1 MTTSTARAAPLAVFV
16 LSVAVVG
23 AALLSQYWGGLRPCE
38 LCLYERWPYYAVA
51 ILALIAV
58 AIGRRN
64 TSRAALMLAGLVFVA
79 GAVLAFYHA
88 AVEWHWF
95 AGPTA
100 CTGPALDTSSV
111 DALRAQ
117 LLATPPVRCDEVQ
130 WSLFGISLAGWN
142 FVASVFL
149 AVLSWVAVTRTGRRA
164 R

>member
-1 MTTSTARAAPLAVFV
+1 MTKTRIAPLAILI

-51 ILALIAV
+51 VLTAIALAAGQRYL
-58 AIGRRN
+58 
-64 TSRAALMLAGLVFVA
+64 SRAALALAALLFA
-79 GAVLAFYHA
+79 IGAVLAFYHA
-88 AVEWHWF
+88 GVEWHWF

-100 CTGPALDTSSV
+100 CTGGALDTSSV
-111 DALRAQ
+111 EALRAQ

-142 FVASVFL
+142 FVASVLL
-149 AVLSWVAVTRTGRRA
+149 AAIAYFAAMRLGRTR
-164 R
+164 

>member
-1 MTTSTARAAPLAVFV
+1 MTKTRIAPLAILI

-51 ILALIAV
+51 VLTAIALAAGQRYL
-58 AIGRRN
+58 
-64 TSRAALMLAGLVFVA
+64 SRAALALAALLFA
-79 GAVLAFYHA
+79 IGAVLAFYHA
-88 AVEWHWF
+88 GVEWHWF

-100 CTGPALDTSSV
+100 CTGGALDTSSV
-111 DALRAQ
+111 EALRAQ

-142 FVASVFL
+142 
-149 AVLSWVAVTRTGRRA
+149 
-164 R
+164 

>member
-1 MTTSTARAAPLAVFV
+1 MTMSMTRTAPLAI
-16 LSVAVVG
+16 LILAGAVVG

-51 ILALIAV
+51 VLALVAILAGQRYL
-58 AIGRRN
+58 
-64 TSRAALMLAGLVFVA
+64 SRAALALAALLFAA

-88 AVEWHWF
+88 GVEWHWF

-100 CTGPALDTSSV
+100 CTGLALDTGSV
-111 DALRAQ
+111 AALRAQ

-142 FVASVFL
+142 FVASVLL
-149 AVLSWVAVTRTGRRA
+149 AVISYFAALGLRRA
-164 R
+164 A

>member
-1 MTTSTARAAPLAVFV
+1 MTKTRIAPLAILI

-51 ILALIAV
+51 VLAAV
-58 AIGRRN
+58 ALAAGQRYL
-64 TSRAALMLAGLVFVA
+64 SRAALALAALLFAV

-88 AVEWHWF
+88 GVEWHWF

-100 CTGPALDTSSV
+100 CTGLALDTSSV
-111 DALRAQ
+111 EALRAQ

-142 FVASVFL
+142 FVASVLL
-149 AVLSWVAVTRTGRRA
+149 AAIAYFAAMRLGRTP
-164 R
+164 